1 MKTSLKELMLA
12 KHPSVVKTDLFRID
26 MNMPTEYPPIEA
38 RPTELGGV
46 RDRFFKAVAELPD
59 EITVIHPFCPNGF
72 PESNKNTF
80 YVAEDGCDTAAGTK
94 DEPLAT
100 LHAALDRVKGL
111 GGAKIVLRGGEYNF
125 DRSALITKEHSGTEK
140 SPLIITAEKGET
152 PYISASVSIP
162 ASAFGPMTDERMIS
176 RLKPEVRGKVLEA
189 DLNAL
194 GITDFGSVKAG
205 GAVLLLNS
213 IPQTLS
219 RYPNE
224 GEDLIRIS
232 EKIYCQGW
240 SHELGREIGP
250 WEIGI
255 TDEKCLEW
263 EWNDD
268 IHLFGALAY
277 EWTRLYAK
285 IAKFDREKKSIVGA
299 HLFDRQEIHYDHYNT
314 YFFVNIFEE
323 LDVPGEW
330 YLDRT
335 TGKMYFYPPHEL
347 TEADDLRFATKP
359 LNLIVCKDAENV
371 ILDRLNVGRNCGS
384 AFMLRNCR
392 QALIQRCHV
401 TGTSDGGEDEGCA
414 VEIDDGYRSGMID
427 TVIEYFTNR
436 GVAVGGGDRK
446 NLIPANNFIQ
456 NCKLVNPC
464 NRFGIGAGGV
474 GNVIS
479 HNYLHNT
486 TMGDAGHNEGIFEY
500 NIVEGGDT
508 ETNDTG
514 MIYVGGGGC
523 SCCGNHYR
531 YNYFFDFAMGD
542 YGIYFD
548 DLSRGMYA
556 YGNIIVGNGTDADDY
571 SMWHGGGRSFNHHNG
586 REHCYWNNIS
596 IDAGYFAFGGDI
608 TYWNYDSHWNGLFP
622 GILDA
627 ATNMSKSK
635 TYMDRYPTYKDYVKA
650 VFEYNEDR
658 KDPNYVVKSG
668 DAERRIRSNWCN
680 HYENNL
686 IFRASRPFKL
696 DVGLESAT
704 GLDTNYITNDDPG
717 FVDLANRD
725 YRIKPD
731 AEVFKHIPDFIPP
744 AFEKMGPTDGE

>member
-1 MKTSLKELMLA
+1 MQTSLKEKMLA
-12 KHPSVVKTDLFRID
+12 KHPSVVKTDLFKIE
-26 MNMPTEYPPIEA
+26 MNMPTDYPAIEA
-38 RPTELGGV
+38 KPTELGGV
-46 RDRFFKAVAELPD
+46 RERFFKSVAELPD
-59 EITVIHPFCPNGF
+59 EITVIHPYCPCGF
-72 PESNKNTF
+72 PESAKNTV
-80 YVAEDGCDTAAGTK
+80 YVAPDGCDCAEGTSEK
-94 DEPLAT
+94 PLAT
-100 LHAALDRVKGL
+100 LHAALDKVRGM
-111 GGAKIVLRGGEYNF
+111 GGAVITMRGGEYNF
-125 DRSALITKEHSGTEK
+125 DRTALVTKEHSGTEN
-140 SPLIITAEKGET
+140 SPLIIKAEKGEEVK
-152 PYISASVSIP
+152 ISASVSLP
-162 ASAFGPMTDERMIS
+162 VDAFGPITDERMRS
-176 RLKPEVRGKVLEA
+176 RLKPEVRDLVLEM
-189 DLNAL
+189 DLPSV
-194 GITDFGSVKAG
+194 GVTDYGCVKAG

-240 SHELGREIGP
+240 SHEKQDDIGP

-263 EWNDD
+263 EFNDD

-285 IAKFDREKKSIVGA
+285 IAKFDREKMSIVGA
-299 HLFDRQEIHYDHYNT
+299 HRFDRQEIHYDPLNT

-323 LDVPGEW
+323 LDTPGEW
-330 YLDRT
+330 YIDRT
-335 TGKMYFYPPHEL
+335 TGKLYFYPPHAL
-347 TEADDLRFATKP
+347 TDADDLRFATKP
-359 LNLIVCKDAENV
+359 VDLIVCRGAENV
-371 ILDRLNVGRNCGS
+371 IIDKLNIGRNCGS
-384 AFMLRNCR
+384 AFILDNCR

-401 TGTSDGGEDEGCA
+401 TGTSDGGTHESCA
-414 VEIDDGYRSGMID
+414 VDIYDGWRSGMVD

-436 GVAVGGGDRK
+436 GASVSGGDRK
-446 NLIPANNFIQ
+446 NLIPCNNFIQ
-456 NCKLVNPC
+456 NCKLVNPR

-479 HNYLHNT
+479 HNYCHNT

-500 NIVEGGDT
+500 NVVEGGDT
-508 ETNDTG
+508 ETCDTG
-514 MIYVGGGGC
+514 IIYVGGGGC
-523 SCCGNHYR
+523 SSCGNHYR

-556 YGNIIVGNGTDADDY
+556 YGNIIVGNGTFEDDVT
-571 SMWHGGGRSFNHHNG
+571 MWRGGGRSFNHHNG

-608 TYWNYDSHWNGLFP
+608 TYWNFDSHWNGLFP

-635 TYMDRYPTYKDYVKA
+635 KYMDRYPTYKDYCEH
-650 VFEYNEDR
+650 VFKYAEDK
-658 KDPNYVVKSG
+658 KDPAYVPKSG

-680 HYENNL
+680 HYENNV
-686 IFRASRPFKL
+686 IVRAGRPFKL
-696 DVGLESAT
+696 DVGLETAT
-704 GLDTNYITNDDPG
+704 GLDTNYITNEDPG
-717 FVDLANRD
+717 FVDFEGRD
-725 YRIKPD
+725 YRIRPD
-731 AEVFKHIPDFIPP
+731 AELFKHIPDFIPP